1 MKTLVFLFNLYILTI
16 ASANGSPTGTL
27 PQEPEAILQNNIT
40 FLQNDN
46 TGSHPIFYAKR
57 NDTIFEVTVYNSN
70 ENTDSLVVSGI
81 YVHYKKPQGK
91 LWVCHLNNGEIKIC
105 QFEKAKYL
113 SKAYMKANDNS
124 YWEAEYRMHGYK
136 LYDQNMK
143 LIAFEKYHGNK
154 KVYKYVYH

>member
-1 MKTLVFLFNLYILTI
+1 MKTLVLIFCFCISAI
-16 ASANGSPTGTL
+16 ASANANSIETL
-27 PQEPEAILQNNIT
+27 QEPDGIPRNNIV
-40 FLQNDN
+40 FAQNDN
-46 TGSHPIFYAKR
+46 TSTFYGKR
-57 NDTIFEVTVYNSN
+57 NDTIYKVTVYYSSEKK
-70 ENTDSLVVSGI
+70 ENIDSVVVSDI

-154 KVYKYVYH
+154 KVYKYVYQ